1 MSNSNAARAPR
12 DDDRRFDRA
21 RGGELRSDARTE
33 ARGETGRTTPE
44 RPKLRLAPPMPVS
57 GPRVP
62 FVVMIVVLVM
72 AGVVGILAL
81 NQKIN
86 ENAFKLDKLRAEQAK
101 LDRQEQD
108 LNQQIAEK
116 EAPGNLAAQARKLG
130 LVPAGAP
137 AFIRLPDGRVVGVP
151 QPANGEPAITSQGG

>member
-1 MSNSNAARAPR
+1 MRNSNAARAPR
-12 DDDRRFDRA
+12 DDGQQHA
-21 RGGELRSDARTE
+21 R
-33 ARGETGRTTPE
+33 PE
-44 RPKLRLAPPMPVS
+44 REQGPRLQLAPPMPVA

-86 ENAFKLDKLRAEQAK
+86 ENAFRLDKLRAEQAR

-151 QPANGEPAITSQGG
+151 QPASGQPAITSQGG

>member
-1 MSNSNAARAPR
+1 
-12 DDDRRFDRA
+12 
-21 RGGELRSDARTE
+21 
-33 ARGETGRTTPE
+33 
-44 RPKLRLAPPMPVS
+44 
-57 GPRVP
+57 
-62 FVVMIVVLVM
+62 M

-86 ENAFKLDKLRAEQAK
+86 ENAFKLDKLRAEQAQ

-108 LNQQIAEK
+108 LNQQIAAK

-137 AFIRLPDGRVVGVP
+137 AFIRLPDGRIVGVP

>member
-1 MSNSNAARAPR
+1 MTRSTAARVSHEEYNARPNQHQPER
-12 DDDRRFDRA
+12 DQQ
-21 RGGELRSDARTE
+21 
-33 ARGETGRTTPE
+33 
-44 RPKLRLAPPMPVS
+44 RPKLRLAPPPAVS

-62 FVVMIVVLVM
+62 FIAMIVVLVI

-101 LDRQEQD
+101 LDRQEQNLD
-108 LNQQIAEK
+108 EQIAER
-116 EAPGNLAAQARKLG
+116 ESPGNLAAAARKLG

-137 AFIRLPDGRVVGVP
+137 AFIRLPDGRIIGVP
-151 QPANGEPAITSQGG
+151 QPADGQPSITSQGG

>member
-12 DDDRRFDRA
+12 DDDRRLDRGRA
-21 RGGELRSDARTE
+21 EG
-33 ARGETGRTTPE
+33 RGETGRSAPE

-86 ENAFKLDKLRAEQAK
+86 ENAFKLDKLR
-101 LDRQEQD
+101 
-108 LNQQIAEK
+108 
-116 EAPGNLAAQARKLG
+116 
-130 LVPAGAP
+130 
-137 AFIRLPDGRVVGVP
+137 
-151 QPANGEPAITSQGG
+151 

>member
-12 DDDRRFDRA
+12 DDDRRLDRA
-21 RGGELRSDARTE
+21 RAEARTE
-33 ARGETGRTTPE
+33 AGRTAPE
-44 RPKLRLAPPMPVS
+44 RAKLRLAPPMPVS

-137 AFIRLPDGRVVGVP
+137 AFIRLPDGRIVGVP

>member
-1 MSNSNAARAPR
+1 MRNSNAARAPR
-12 DDDRRFDRA
+12 DDERRNA
-21 RGGELRSDARTE
+21 RE
-33 ARGETGRTTPE
+33 ATGRTRPVE
-44 RPKLRLAPPMPVS
+44 QEQPKLRLAPPMPMG

-86 ENAFKLDKLRAEQAK
+86 ENAFKLDNLRAEQAK

-151 QPANGEPAITSQGG
+151 QPASGEPAITSQGG

>member
-1 MSNSNAARAPR
+1 MRNSNAARAPR
-12 DDDRRFDRA
+12 DDERRLA
-21 RGGELRSDARTE
+21 RE
-33 ARGETGRTTPE
+33 ATGRTRPAEQE
-44 RPKLRLAPPMPVS
+44 RPKLRLAPPMPVG

-86 ENAFKLDKLRAEQAK
+86 ENAFRLDNLRAEQAK

-151 QPANGEPAITSQGG
+151 QPASGEPAITSQGG

>member
-1 MSNSNAARAPR
+1 MRFLPSN
-12 DDDRRFDRA
+12 
-21 RGGELRSDARTE
+21 
-33 ARGETGRTTPE
+33 
-44 RPKLRLAPPMPVS
+44 

-62 FVVMIVVLVM
+62 FIAMIVVLVI

-101 LDRQEQD
+101 LDRQEQNLD
-108 LNQQIAEK
+108 EQIAER
-116 EAPGNLAAQARKLG
+116 ESPGNLAAAARKLG

-137 AFIRLPDGRVVGVP
+137 AFIRLPDGRIIGVP
-151 QPANGEPAITSQGG
+151 QPADGQPSITSQGG

>member
-1 MSNSNAARAPR
+1 MSYSNAARAPR
-12 DDDRRFDRA
+12 DDDRREDRA
-21 RGGELRSDARTE
+21 RTEPARTQNE
-33 ARGETGRTTPE
+33 Q

-62 FVVMIVVLVM
+62 FVALIVVLVM
-72 AGVVGILAL
+72 GGVVGILAL

-101 LDRQEQD
+101 LDRREQD

-137 AFIRLPDGRVVGVP
+137 AFIRLPDGRIVGVP

>member
-1 MSNSNAARAPR
+1 MRNSNAARAPR
-12 DDDRRFDRA
+12 DD
-21 RGGELRSDARTE
+21 
-33 ARGETGRTTPE
+33 GREPAEQRQAPT
-44 RPKLRLAPPMPVS
+44 LRLAPPMPVA

-86 ENAFKLDKLRAEQAK
+86 ENAFRLDKLRAEQAQ

-116 EAPGNLAAQARKLG
+116 EAPGNLASQARKLG

-151 QPANGEPAITSQGG
+151 QPASGEPAITSQGG

>member
-1 MSNSNAARAPR
+1 MAQSNAARVPR
-12 DDDRRFDRA
+12 DDYNA
-21 RGGELRSDARTE
+21 RPDQHQ
-33 ARGETGRTTPE
+33 PE
-44 RPKLRLAPPMPVS
+44 RVKEQRPKLRLAPPPPVS

-62 FVVMIVVLVM
+62 FIAMIVVLVI

-101 LDRQEQD
+101 LDRQEQNLD
-108 LNQQIAEK
+108 EQIAER
-116 EAPGNLAAQARKLG
+116 ESPGNLAAAARKLG

-137 AFIRLPDGRVVGVP
+137 AFIRLPDGRIIGVP
-151 QPANGEPAITSQGG
+151 QPADGQPSITSQGG

>member
-1 MSNSNAARAPR
+1 MRNSTAARAPR
-12 DDDRRFDRA
+12 DDDDDDDRA
-21 RGGELRSDARTE
+21 YDRQ
-33 ARGETGRTTPE
+33 TGRDQTRRPADE
-44 RPKLRLAPPMPVS
+44 RPRLRLAPPMPVS
-57 GPRVP
+57 GPRVA

-86 ENAFKLDKLRAEQAK
+86 ENAFKLDNLRAEQAK

-151 QPANGEPAITSQGG
+151 QPANGKPAITSQGG